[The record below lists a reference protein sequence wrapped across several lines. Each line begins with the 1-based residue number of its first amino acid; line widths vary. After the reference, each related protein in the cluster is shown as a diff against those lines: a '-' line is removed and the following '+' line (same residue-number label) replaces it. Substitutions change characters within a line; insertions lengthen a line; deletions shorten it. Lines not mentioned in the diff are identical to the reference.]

1 MSFSINKIETLTYD
15 EAKAMA
21 NDEMIIKNH
30 TCLFVDLGEDFGYS
44 VLVFK
49 NQKHIYFAND
59 YELHHKYLIKENG
72 KTEGRKLLKKAYI
85 ANLNNKLFTDEE
97 LMQDVSSYD
106 DYRLKDYFLR
116 NYWIM
121 RFDYLSV
128 WGNDKELY
136 NQKKP
141 QYPFF
146 NNVSFCY
153 VADKKVVEEANHI
166 LKNLEKGY
174 KKLKKDK
181 EEFRKMITY
190 ELSNHEACVTGT
202 ATDALDALGL
212 KFDDL
217 TSEQQTIVKRELKK
231 QIQKD
236 MDYLK

>member
-1 MSFSINKIETLTYD
+1 MNFSINKIEGLTYD

-21 NDEMIIKNH
+21 SDEMIIKNH

-72 KTEGRKLLKKAYI
+72 KDGRKLLKKAYI
-85 ANLNNKLFTDEE
+85 SSLNNKLFTDEE

-174 KKLKKDK
+174 EKLKKDK
-181 EEFRKMITY
+181 EEFRKMIAY
-190 ELSNHEACVTGT
+190 ELSNHEACVTCT

-217 TSEQQTIVKRELKK
+217 TSEQKAIVKSELKK
-231 QIQKD
+231 QIQRD
-236 MDYLK
+236 MYSLK

>member
-1 MSFSINKIETLTYD
+1 MRFSINKIEGLTYD
-15 EAKAMA
+15 EAKTMA
-21 NDEMIIKNH
+21 SDEMIIKNH

-85 ANLNNKLFTDEE
+85 ASLNNKLFADEE
-97 LMQDVSSYD
+97 LMGDVSSYD
-106 DYRLKDYFLR
+106 DYRLKGYFLR

-174 KKLKKDK
+174 EKLKKDK
-181 EEFRKMITY
+181 EEFRKMIAY
-190 ELSNHEACVTGT
+190 ELSNHEACITGT

-217 TSEQQTIVKRELKK
+217 TSEQQAIVQSELKK
-231 QIQKD
+231 QIARGI
-236 MDYLK
+236 L